1 MKPRYKAIA
10 VRSGR
15 WWALSVP
22 ELEGVF
28 SQARR
33 LDQADPII
41 REAIGLLLE
50 VPDDS
55 FDIVI
60 EPQMESLGDLRVAIE
75 DAHRARQA
83 FEEAQEASSTAMR
96 RAVRELRSSGYTA
109 RDTGVL
115 LGVSNQ
121 RISQIERSGG
131 SEPTRTP

>member
-15 WWALSVP
+15 WWALAVP

-33 LDQADPII
+33 LDQAEPII
-41 REAIGLLLE
+41 REAIGLMLE

-55 FDIVI
+55 FDVAI
-60 EPQMESLGDLRVAIE
+60 EPQMESLGHLRMSIE
-75 DAHRARQA
+75 DALRTRHTA
-83 FEEAQEASSTAMR
+83 EEAQEASSAAMH

-109 RDTGVL
+109 RDAGIL

-131 SEPTRTP
+131 GKPTPTP

>member
-1 MKPRYKAIA
+1 MKPRYRAIA

-15 WWALSVP
+15 WWALAVP

-28 SQARR
+28 TQVRR
-33 LDQADPII
+33 LDQAEPTI
-41 REAIGLLLE
+41 REAVGLMLE

-55 FDIVI
+55 FDVVI
-60 EPQMESLGDLRVAIE
+60 EPQLESMGELRVAIE
-75 DAHRARQA
+75 DALRARHTA
-83 FEEAQEASSTAMR
+83 DEAQEASSAAMR

-109 RDTGVL
+109 RDAGIL

-131 SEPTRTP
+131 SKSTPTP